1 MAQLY
6 TLAAMRT
13 IHIIRRSLFFIALS
27 LTLGNAKV
35 SAGLPSITRLAFVG
49 NDVFVAFAPQT
60 TNWVA
65 LEASDDL
72 STWAEVAD
80 VATTNGQTSFVDP
93 GMALS
98 PHRFYRLRQPGTTV
112 DEAKAKWPTN
122 TNLSY
127 QFQLMRVSYTGSLSV
142 LTATVTV
149 TAGQKTISNAQANGQ
164 PIAEPDLTDFP
175 SVEEL
180 FSALNSAQ
188 QTGCRETW
196 AIYDPVL
203 GYPVKCVIDQ
213 RVAAPPPETGQVVS
227 YSISG
232 LTVNGS

>member
-1 MAQLY
+1 
-6 TLAAMRT
+6 MRT
-13 IHIIRRSLFFIALS
+13 IRAIRYSLFVIALS
-27 LTLGNAKV
+27 LSSGNAE
-35 SAGLPSITRLAFVG
+35 AGALPSINRLAFVG
-49 NDVFVAFAPQT
+49 DDVFVGFAPQT

-65 LEASDDL
+65 VEASGDL
-72 STWAEVAD
+72 ATWTEVAD
-80 VATTNGQTSFVDP
+80 VATTNGETAFVDAAA
-93 GMALS
+93 ALS

-112 DEAKAKWPTN
+112 DEARAKWPTN

-127 QFQLMRVSYTGSLSV
+127 QFQLICVRDTGSFTV

-149 TAGQKTISNAQANGQ
+149 TAGQKTISNAQADGQ
-164 PIAEPDLTDFP
+164 PIAEPDPADFP

-180 FSALNSAQ
+180 FSVLNSAQ

-213 RVAAPPPETGQVVS
+213 RVAAPPPESGQVVS